1 MIYPDDD
8 CCGRD
13 DMLLILFKYLIFI
26 ILFPITFFN
35 IKFAQCLVRVWEDS
49 KRERD
54 DRDLPIAKCHQHRHQ
69 RMPLETSIVDTDR
82 GAGSSKSSETSIEA
96 ADERTWTE
104 NVTRSTPIKAKIVY
118 RGRR

>member
-13 DMLLILFKYLIFI
+13 HMFLIKKNYLLLSIILF
-26 ILFPITFFN
+26 LFPITFVN

-54 DRDLPIAKCHQHRHQ
+54 NRVLPIGKCHQQ
-69 RMPLETSIVDTDR
+69 R
-82 GAGSSKSSETSIEA
+82 
-96 ADERTWTE
+96 
-104 NVTRSTPIKAKIVY
+104 
-118 RGRR
+118 